1 MSARETV
8 PEVADQAAVWAIRI
22 DAGSVDPERDAA
34 LRRWLEDD
42 PRRRGALLRAEAALS
57 FVDRA
62 RALGGVVPKPSP
74 RPIWIRRKLVFLG
87 AALAA
92 SLAGVLVLLPGAL
105 HYSTGLGQMLNVPL
119 TDGSVVSLNTQSAVD
134 VTMRT
139 KSREI
144 TLARGEAWFQ
154 VAHDVQR
161 PFVVSAGR
169 VRVRA
174 VGTALTVHR
183 QDHGADVLVADG
195 VVETWTGGKEDEL
208 VRVAAG
214 SKAYVDESSSA
225 KPRVEAADVSRA
237 LAWREGQIVLEGE
250 TLGEAVTQFNRYNA
264 KKLLVAD
271 STLAEEKVVGQFRAT
286 EPMTF
291 ANAVTTILGAKVT
304 QRGDTIQ
311 LSSASRH

>member
-1 MSARETV
+1 MSVRETV
-8 PEVADQAAVWAIRI
+8 PEVADEAAVWATRI
-22 DAGSVDPERDAA
+22 DAGAVDPNNDAA
-34 LRRWLEDD
+34 LRHWLEED

-92 SLAGVLVLLPGAL
+92 SLAGVLLLLPGAL

-119 TDGSVVSLNTQSAVD
+119 TDGSVVSLNTLSAVD
-134 VTMRT
+134 VTMRA
-139 KSREI
+139 KAREI
-144 TLARGEAWFQ
+144 TLVRGEAWFQ

-174 VGTALTVHR
+174 VGTAFTVYR
-183 QDHGADVLVADG
+183 QDHGADVLVTEG
-195 VVETWTGGKEDEL
+195 VVETWTAGKEDQI

-214 SKAYVDESSSA
+214 SKAYVDEYDSA
-225 KPRVEAADVSRA
+225 KLTLVTTDGARA

-250 TLGEAVTQFNRYNA
+250 TVKEAIAQFNRYNTI
-264 KKLLVAD
+264 KLTVAD
-271 STLAEEKVVGQFRAT
+271 SSLAEEKVVGQFRAT
-286 EPMTF
+286 EPMRF
-291 ANAVTTILGAKVT
+291 AEAVSTILGATIT
-304 QRGDTIQ
+304 QQGDTIQ
-311 LSSASRH
+311 LSPARRH